1 MSMSLEAGVAI
12 RDQVVPSPLTAFSR
26 SVMDMLERIEYRRC
40 ESGEDLEA
48 VYRLRYKAFHSHGLL
63 DTILDGKLVDHLD
76 ETANCYSF
84 GIFMD
89 GQLVSTVRLHH
100 LTHATPM
107 APIMTVFGDRLMP
120 RLAAGDTFIDP
131 SRLSIDPDL
140 TSSANRSLPYVTL
153 RLAVM
158 ANEYFDTTSCVS
170 MIRAE
175 HTAFYQRIFG
185 SAPVGAPR
193 LYPPFTMPIFLYE
206 ARCDE
211 NMQPT
216 LDRFPFFHSTPGER
230 RMMFAKPAKGELAP
244 LTILPTAKY
253 WRQAA

>member
-1 MSMSLEAGVAI
+1 MRRIVATTPAL
-12 RDQVVPSPLTAFSR
+12 DGQEMPSPLSAFSR
-26 SVMDMLERIEYRRC
+26 SVLDLLERIEYRRC

-48 VYRLRYKAFHSHGLL
+48 VYRLRYKAFHGHGLL
-63 DTILDGKLVDHLD
+63 DTIIGGKLVDHLD
-76 ETANCYSF
+76 ETPNCYSF
-84 GIFMD
+84 GVFME

-100 LTHATPM
+100 LTADMP
-107 APIMTVFGDRLMP
+107 AGPIMTVFGDRLMP
-120 RLAAGDTFIDP
+120 RLAAGETFIDP

-140 TSSANRSLPYVTL
+140 TSSANRALPYVTL

-158 ANEYFDTTSCVS
+158 ANEYFRTTSCVS

-175 HTAFYQRIFG
+175 HAPFYQRIFG
-185 SAPVGAPR
+185 SSAVGAPR

-211 NMQPT
+211 HLQPT
-216 LDRFPFFHSTPGER
+216 LDRFPFFNSTAGER

-253 WRQAA
+253 MLQAA